1 MATHYYNNNLD
12 TKSNMKKQK
21 IQLLDQELVFYTDH
35 GVFSKDAVD
44 FGTRTL
50 LKNYQLK
57 KNHHQILDMGCGYG
71 PVGISLAKKFSNLEI
86 DMVDV
91 NLRAI
96 ELTKRNI
103 IENNVLNAQVYES
116 NIYDK
121 INKTFDCILT
131 NPPIRAGKQVVH
143 EILTRSIEF
152 LNPNGEILV
161 VIQKKQGAPSAKKAL
176 ELTFGNCDV
185 IDKDHGYYILRS
197 EKR

>member
-1 MATHYYNNNLD
+1 MTTHYYNNNLD
-12 TKSNMKKQK
+12 TKSNIKKQK
-21 IQLLDQELVFYTDH
+21 FKLLEQELVFYTDH

-44 FGTRTL
+44 FGTQTL
-50 LKNYQLK
+50 LKNYVFK
-57 KNHHQILDMGCGYG
+57 ENHHQILDMGCGYG
-71 PVGISLAKKFSNLEI
+71 PVGISLAKKFSHLKI

-121 INKTFDCILT
+121 INKKFDCILT

-152 LNPNGEILV
+152 LKTNGEILV
-161 VIQKKQGAPSAKKAL
+161 VIQKKQGAPSAKKVL
-176 ELTFGNCDV
+176 ELTFGNCQV
-185 IDKDHGYYILRS
+185 LDKDHGYYILRS